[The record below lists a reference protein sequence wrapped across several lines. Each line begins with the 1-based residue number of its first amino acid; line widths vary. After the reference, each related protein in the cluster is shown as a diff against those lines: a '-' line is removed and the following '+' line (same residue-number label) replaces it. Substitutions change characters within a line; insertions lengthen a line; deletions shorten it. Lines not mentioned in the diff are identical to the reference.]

1 MYHDWFIGNIWLG
14 WIMWILII
22 AVVVI
27 IIWTNTKEKNKF
39 IPFDQ
44 KDEDA
49 LEILKKRYA
58 KGEITKEEFDRIKE
72 DII

>member
-1 MYHDWFIGNIWLG
+1 
-14 WIMWILII
+14 MWILII

-58 KGEITKEEFDRIKE
+58 KGEITKEKFDRIKE
-72 DII
+72 DIV